1 MELRQLKY
9 FSAVAQQLSFTNAAQ
24 TLFVSQSAISQQISA
39 LENELGIQL
48 LVRDKHA
55 VSLTQAGAEFYQNL
69 QSILST
75 LDSAVE
81 SAQVT
86 DRARHYAARMTVG
99 IQAEIS
105 ISRAFSPLIR
115 ALQQTQKA
123 FPHLIVDVKR
133 IVFDQVEPSL
143 LNGKVDFVVALDP
156 AGEKEP
162 FSKRIS
168 YKPFVREKLVLCV
181 SRKLL
186 ADDFGVGPLNTQML
200 LSKYPLNLDRDNSA
214 MITRVFSIYRHHGL
228 LPNICY
234 YDNPIEAQLRARLG
248 YGICLS
254 PETLTSD
261 AGSDEFFRY
270 FDLECDNAAVTRN
283 ILWRP
288 DAASEP
294 LQYLLDLLF

>member
-24 TLFVSQSAISQQISA
+24 TLFVSQSAISQQISS

-55 VSLTQAGAEFYQNL
+55 VSLTQAGAEFYQSL
-69 QSILST
+69 QGILST

-99 IQAEIS
+99 IQAEIAV
-105 ISRAFSPLIR
+105 SRALSPLIR
-115 ALQQTQKA
+115 ALQETQKA

-133 IVFDQVEPSL
+133 IEFDQVEQAL
-143 LNGKVDFVVALDP
+143 LNGKVDFIISLDP
-156 AGEKEP
+156 AGQKEP
-162 FSKRIS
+162 FSKRIA
-168 YKPFVREKLVLCV
+168 YKPFVEEKLVLCV

-214 MITRVFSIYRHHGL
+214 MIARVFSIYRHHGL

-248 YGICLS
+248 YGLCLS
-254 PETLTSD
+254 PETLTTD

-270 FDLECDNAAVTRN
+270 FELDCETASVTRN

-288 DAASEP
+288 DAVSEP